1 MGTQGIL
8 LPGYT
13 TTAQR
18 KFRKRALQLLNA
30 LKQRMLKL
38 GFTLDGFN
46 RDKMIET
53 LAAGIGKPCRYCGKV
68 IKTATMS
75 PDHPT
80 PVSRGGEPWVIQVCC
95 QRCNRRKG
103 TMLENEYQRL
113 MEHVQTYCPETQ
125 AYILR
130 MLSAGAAFPMMQRG
144 MMSLKR
150 GLTAAKAGVSTN
162 K

>member
-1 MGTQGIL
+1 MPNTLGTRQK
-8 LPGYT
+8 
-13 TTAQR
+13 
-18 KFRKRALQLLNA
+18 KFRKRALQLVNA

-38 GFTLDGFN
+38 GFTLDGFD
-46 RDKMIET
+46 RDKM
-53 LAAGIGKPCRYCGKV
+53 LAILSSGIGQPCRYCGQI

-103 TMLENEYQRL
+103 TMLEAEYQRL
-113 MEHVQTYCPETQ
+113 MEHVRTYCPETQ

-150 GLTAAKAGVSTN
+150 GLTAAKAGLPSA
-162 K
+162 

>member
-1 MGTQGIL
+1 MLEIQGVL
-8 LPGYT
+8 LPGYST
-13 TTAQR
+13 SAQK
-18 KFRKRALQLLNA
+18 KFRKRALQLVNA

-38 GFTLDGFN
+38 GFTLDGFD
-46 RDKMIET
+46 RDKMIVI
-53 LAAGIGKPCRYCGKV
+53 LAGGIGQPCRFCGEP

-144 MMSLKR
+144 IMTMKKKLQVKR
-150 GLTAAKAGVSTN
+150 GN
-162 K
+162 